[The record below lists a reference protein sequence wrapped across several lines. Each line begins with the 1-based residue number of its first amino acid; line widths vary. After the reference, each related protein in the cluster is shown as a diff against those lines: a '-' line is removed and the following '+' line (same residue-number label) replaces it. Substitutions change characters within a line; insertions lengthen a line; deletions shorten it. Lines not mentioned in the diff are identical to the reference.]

1 MALTD
6 ENVQELQVDIL
17 KIIKEKGE
25 GGVYETSSGIRY
37 KIIKDRKS
45 HV

>member
-17 KIIKEKGE
+17 KIIKKRMRVEFMRLVLVLGTK
-25 GGVYETSSGIRY
+25 
-37 KIIKDRKS
+37 
-45 HV
+45 

>member
-17 KIIKEKGE
+17 KIIKKRVRVEFMRLVLVLGTK
-25 GGVYETSSGIRY
+25 
-37 KIIKDRKS
+37 
-45 HV
+45 

>member
-17 KIIKEKGE
+17 KIIKKRVRVEFMRLVLLLGTK
-25 GGVYETSSGIRY
+25 
-37 KIIKDRKS
+37 
-45 HV
+45 

>member
-17 KIIKEKGE
+17 KIIKKRVRVEFMRLVLILGTK
-25 GGVYETSSGIRY
+25 
-37 KIIKDRKS
+37 
-45 HV
+45 